1 MATAAPIKPSSVAYF
16 YGRITREEA
25 EQILASYDK
34 KEGLYLLRE
43 SINPLGNY
51 AISICHN
58 NNFHH
63 YNIEKRQDGMYKIS
77 DGRPFPGPVEL
88 IQHHEYNLD
97 GMITNPK
104 FQCVRQPFQRPIA
117 FRGMTY
123 TELENELISKAE
135 SMKNKYTD
143 FIHRHSLSLDKN
155 AKMERALGA
164 QRDHLILLVA
174 KDLHKKQPWYH
185 GKITRDEAD
194 KRMTKAG
201 HDDGK
206 FLVRQ
211 RDDKKTFALTLS
223 YRNEA
228 RHYMIDKKEKFAI
241 QDGPKFD
248 CLMMLIDHYHNKSDG
263 LLCKLATPVPKP
275 GYDKSALAKY
285 MESSTRQ
292 NMVYSDHQIPGRRPS
307 QTSLHSPTSP
317 TGNSFPGKVPSRA
330 NSNRDRALP
339 LLPPEE
345 NAPQPPPT
353 RTKSGIIGRPPPPL
367 PTGAERANWTGGN
380 WEQPEDDQDRRIKI
394 DMESSQLEKIYD
406 DLPRT
411 IETFSIRQ
419 SQLQLEEELG
429 SGQFGSVQKGYCTLK
444 REGKIPVA
452 VKKLKSEDKSAEQ
465 EMLKEADLMRNLT
478 HTRIVRMI
486 GLCRADCIMLVLE
499 LCPCGPLNSFLAKH
513 KELKQSTVVQLMW
526 QVAQGMAYLHSKN
539 YVHRDLAARNV
550 LLVSENSAKISDF
563 GMSKALNIGNDY
575 YKAQEAGKWP
585 LKWYAPE
592 CVYYWKFDAK
602 SDVWS
607 YGVTL
612 WEATSYGEK
621 PYRKMKGNEI
631 LKFLVE
637 DEKRLQ
643 KPDFCDEQVYEIML
657 ECWQYD
663 KKDRPT
669 FEEIDQKM
677 RYQQQ
682 RLLSLH
688 K

>member
-1 MATAAPIKPSSVAYF
+1 MATGGPVKPSSVAYF

-25 EQILASYDK
+25 EQILGSYDR

-51 AISICHN
+51 AISICHK

-77 DGRPFPGPVEL
+77 DGRPFQGPVEL
-88 IQHHEYNLD
+88 IQHHQRNLD
-97 GMITNPK
+97 GMITNPNIP
-104 FQCVRQPFQRPIA
+104 CMRQPFQRPIA

-135 SMKNKYTD
+135 SM
-143 FIHRHSLSLDKN
+143 KN

-201 HDDGK
+201 HEDGK

-223 YRNEA
+223 YKNEA
-228 RHYMIDKKEKFAI
+228 RHYMVDKKEKFAI

-263 LLCKLATPVPKP
+263 LLCKLVTPVPKP

-292 NMVYSDHQIPGRRPS
+292 NTVYSDHQLSNPPHRS
-307 QTSLHSPTSP
+307 SMSPTSP
-317 TGNSFPGKVPSRA
+317 PNGFPGGASPPVSKFPIRSSHRGLPPPPQDDPAPHISRVPS
-330 NSNRDRALP
+330 LI
-339 LLPPEE
+339 
-345 NAPQPPPT
+345 
-353 RTKSGIIGRPPPPL
+353 GGRPPPPI
-367 PTGAERANWTGGN
+367 PNANDNWSSGN
-380 WEQPEDDQDRRIKI
+380 WEQPEDDTDKRIKI
-394 DMESSQLEKIYD
+394 DMDVNKLEKIYD
-406 DLPRT
+406 DLPRNK
-411 IETFSIRQ
+411 ETFSIRQ
-419 SQLQLEEELG
+419 SQLEFHEELG
-429 SGQFGSVQKGYCTLK
+429 SGQFGSVQKGYCKLK
-444 REGKIPVA
+444 REGRIPVA
-452 VKKLKSEDKSAEQ
+452 VKKLKSEDKSAEE
-465 EMLKEADLMRNLT
+465 EMLKEADLMRNLS
-478 HTRIVRMI
+478 HQRIVRMI

-499 LCPCGPLNSFLAKH
+499 LCPCGPLNSYLAKH
-513 KELKQSTVVQLMW
+513 KRTIKQSTVALLMW

-550 LLVSENSAKISDF
+550 LLVSENAAKISDF

-592 CVYYWKFDAK
+592 CVYYWKFDSK

-612 WEATSYGEK
+612 WEATSLGEK

-637 DEKRLQ
+637 DEKRLA
-643 KPDFCDEQVYEIML
+643 KPEFCDDQVYSIML
-657 ECWQYD
+657 MCWEYD
-663 KKDRPT
+663 KNRRPS
-669 FEEIDQKM
+669 FEEIE
-677 RYQQQ
+677 QQMKHQHQ
-682 RLLSLH
+682 RLLSLN

>member
-1 MATAAPIKPSSVAYF
+1 MATAAPIKPSSVSYF

-58 NNFHH
+58 NKKDVHILF
-63 YNIEKRQDGMYKIS
+63 
-77 DGRPFPGPVEL
+77 L
-88 IQHHEYNLD
+88 
-97 GMITNPK
+97 T
-104 FQCVRQPFQRPIA
+104 
-117 FRGMTY
+117 
-123 TELENELISKAE
+123 SKYE
-135 SMKNKYTD
+135 TM
-143 FIHRHSLSLDKN
+143 N

-380 WEQPEDDQDRRIKI
+380 WEQP
-394 DMESSQLEKIYD
+394 
-406 DLPRT
+406 
-411 IETFSIRQ
+411 
-419 SQLQLEEELG
+419 G

>member
-25 EQILASYDK
+25 EQILDRYER
-34 KEGLYLLRE
+34 KEGLFLLRE

-77 DGRPFPGPVEL
+77 DGRPFVGPIEL
-88 IQHHEYNLD
+88 IMHHEKNLD
-97 GMITNPK
+97 GMITCPSIP
-104 FQCVRQPFQRPIA
+104 CVRLPFQRPIA

-135 SMKNKYTD
+135 SM
-143 FIHRHSLSLDKN
+143 KN

-185 GKITRDEAD
+185 GKISREEAD
-194 KRMTKAG
+194 RRILKSG

-223 YRNEA
+223 FRNEA

-263 LLCKLATPVPKP
+263 LLCKLATPVAKP

-292 NMVYSDHQIPGRRPS
+292 NQVYIDHLVARTDLPA
-307 QTSLHSPTSP
+307 SPTSP
-317 TGNSFPGKVPSRA
+317 TNGFPGHSPSRHSSKTRGG
-330 NSNRDRALP
+330 SNRALP
-339 LLPPEE
+339 ATPTEEAPTPPG
-345 NAPQPPPT
+345 
-353 RTKSGIIGRPPPPL
+353 RTLSQVRGRPPPPV
-367 PTGAERANWTGGN
+367 PSSKEAANWTGGN
-380 WEQPEDDQDRRIKI
+380 WEQPEDNVDKRINI
-394 DMESSQLEKIYD
+394 DMDVNKLEKIYD

-411 IETFSIRQ
+411 KETFSIRQ
-419 SQLQLEEELG
+419 SQLELEEELG

-444 REGKIPVA
+444 REGRIPVA
-452 VKKLKSEDKSAEQ
+452 VKKLKSDDKSAEE
-465 EMLKEADLMRNLT
+465 EMLKEADLMRNLS
-478 HTRIVRMI
+478 HSRIVRMI

-499 LCPCGPLNSFLAKH
+499 LCPCGPLNSYLSKH
-513 KELKQSTVVQLMW
+513 KQIKQSTVVQLMY
-526 QVAQGMAYLHSKN
+526 QVAQGMSYLHSKN

-550 LLVSENSAKISDF
+550 LLVSESSAKISDF

-592 CVYYWKFDAK
+592 CVYYWKFDSK

-612 WEATSYGEK
+612 WEATSLGEK

-637 DEKRLQ
+637 DGKRLAR
-643 KPDFCDEQVYEIML
+643 PELCDDQVYHIML
-657 ECWQYD
+657 NCWEYE
-663 KKDRPT
+663 KKERPS
-669 FEEIDQKM
+669 FEEIEARMK
-677 RYQQQ
+677 QQFQ
-682 RLLSLH
+682 RLLSMN